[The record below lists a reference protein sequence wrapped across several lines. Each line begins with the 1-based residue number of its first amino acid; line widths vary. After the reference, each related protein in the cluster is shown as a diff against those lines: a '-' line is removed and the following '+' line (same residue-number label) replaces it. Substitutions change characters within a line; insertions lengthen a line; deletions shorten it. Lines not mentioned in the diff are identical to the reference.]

1 MESKMAT
8 KRAIDAMQPDI
19 IGAYIQFSFHK
30 LFLCKTYTHYDA
42 ISHTQLTWF
51 KKKETRF
58 SAQLEIQDGH
68 QYGRRHL
75 EDL

>member
-1 MESKMAT
+1 M
-8 KRAIDAMQPDI
+8 
-19 IGAYIQFSFHK
+19 IQF
-30 LFLCKTYTHYDA
+30 LTHNWHD
-42 ISHTQLTWF
+42 F